1 MDLALRQQLAE
12 MKRVPLEQV
21 GRIRMT
27 PDKLPSLVDVT
38 SILCEK
44 DNNASGEVVRNII
57 SYHDL
62 NGIILKVKFGGRGGN
77 HDTPVPKDLAALI
90 EIIFLLPGRAAAQVR
105 RVAAQIFVRY
115 LGGDLTLIQEVE
127 HLRHVQNFLRETAP
141 EHPMR
146 AFGEA
151 VENSESPELKRKRE
165 EADLKEVETRL
176 KKAAVDIKCLE
187 LQQQEAEA
195 RVAIAL
201 EEQQRATEARRIA
214 NLREW
219 IELSGANGA
228 VEMAPADRVAA
239 NDMMRTIALGGTGAM
254 AGLGVAIC
262 LESFLREKGVPQ
274 AVRLRADF
282 GKAVLKVWKER
293 YPDQEPPKK
302 QVFVNGQELLV
313 NSYWE
318 KHRGIVE
325 EAFTRW
331 RAPASEVPRE
341 DIRRH
346 LRRSG

>member
-1 MDLALRQQLAE
+1 MAPKRNGGDVDLALRQQLAE

-27 PDKLPSLVDVT
+27 PDKLPSLVDVGRERT
-38 SILCEK
+38 TQHFARHS
-44 DNNASGEVVRNII
+44 SPYR
-57 SYHDL
+57 
-62 NGIILKVKFGGRGGN
+62 KV
-77 HDTPVPKDLAALI
+77 PL
-90 EIIFLLPGRAAAQVR
+90 
-105 RVAAQIFVRY
+105 
-115 LGGDLTLIQEVE
+115 E

-165 EADLKEVETRL
+165 EADIKEVETRL

-282 GKAVLKVWKER
+282 GKAVLNVWKER